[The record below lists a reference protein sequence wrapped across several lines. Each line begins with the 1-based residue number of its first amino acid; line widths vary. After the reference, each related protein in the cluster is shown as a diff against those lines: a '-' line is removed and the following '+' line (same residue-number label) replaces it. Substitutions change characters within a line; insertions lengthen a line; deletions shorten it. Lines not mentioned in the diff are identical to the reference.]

1 MTVDST
7 LVLAGHGSHVSPAS
21 SDPLFAHADR
31 LSDASAFDEV
41 LVAVWQGEPHLR
53 TALRRARADRIT
65 VVPVMMAG
73 GYFTDQVFP
82 RELRLTGG
90 EPVDAAKSVRY
101 TAPVGSHPAL
111 ADVIVRRAET
121 ALDGTVSRGDVSLA
135 LVGHGTPLHQA
146 SGVSTRDHAQRLRA
160 RDRFEEVRPY
170 YLDQDPKVHG
180 LTARM
185 ATDDIVVV
193 PLFVSDGPHA
203 REDIP
208 RAIGLPTD
216 PAGPTDI
223 DGHRVWYTGAI
234 GTDPTLATVIKDLAG
249 SGHVRKTDRGSNE
262 RGDAT
267 AAIEAFGRWM
277 AAQPGGRGW
286 GELLLAAG
294 EAAPGPSK
302 YSVRHRRDAG
312 IPTSQLERIETLR
325 GLRETVRYD
334 NEGRYRPFAGAKT
347 LPSGWVRTVTSLQAL
362 YRTVDIVY
370 PGSVVDWY
378 REGTGDFDSLD
389 FETVADRHTGRYD
402 DLGSIPQSDREATI
416 TACCGDCSRRPV
428 WTTGGGQ
435 ESAIPCREPCSF
447 LLAAMTTFN
456 SLDTHREA
464 ATDDGGDG
472 DLDHPANRYRT
483 RYRRARTDHLAP
495 TPGDGP

>member
-31 LSDASAFDEV
+31 LGDASAFEEV

-53 TALRRARADRIT
+53 TALRRARADRVT

-82 RELRLTGG
+82 RELRLTGC
-90 EPVDAAKSVRY
+90 EPVDVAKSVRY
-101 TAPVGSHPAL
+101 TDPVGSHPAL
-111 ADVIVRRAET
+111 ADVIVRRAES
-121 ALDGTVSRGDVSLA
+121 ALDATVSPGDVGLA
-135 LVGHGTPLHQA
+135 LVGHGTPRHEA
-146 SGVSTRDHAQRLRA
+146 SGVSTRDHAQRLRD

-170 YLDQDPKVHG
+170 YLDQDPRVDG
-180 LTARM
+180 LTAQM

-193 PLFVSDGPHA
+193 PLFVADGPHT

-234 GTDPTLATVIKDLAG
+234 GTDPTLATVIQDLAG
-249 SGHVRKTDRGSNE
+249 SERVRKTVRGSDE

-267 AAIEAFGRWM
+267 PAIEVFGRWLE
-277 AAQPGGRGW
+277 AQPGGRRW

-294 EAAPGPSK
+294 EEATGPSK
-302 YSVRHRRDAG
+302 YSVRHQRDAG
-312 IPTSQLERIETLR
+312 IPASQLDSIETLP

-334 NEGRYRPFAGAKT
+334 NQGRYRPFAGAKT
-347 LPSGWVRTVTSLQAL
+347 LPSGWVRTVDSLQAL
-362 YRTVDIVY
+362 FRTVDVVY

-402 DLGSIPQSDREATI
+402 DLGSIPEADREATI
-416 TACCGDCSRRPV
+416 AACCGDCSRRPV
-428 WTTGGGQ
+428 WTDGGGQ

-447 LLAAMTTFN
+447 LLAAMTTFHD
-456 SLDTHREA
+456 LDTVRTA
-464 ATDDGGDG
+464 GADDSPDG
-472 DLDHPANRYRT
+472 DLDAPGNRYRK
-483 RYRRARTDHLAP
+483 RYRHARTDHLAP